1 MIEDLAA
8 LGPMAVKLKRYDMK
22 KTILAL
28 FCVLVLSGVSLADDV
43 TLPYNVVV
51 SEPLTDKVER
61 ISVSFFW
68 EAGGN
73 YVLIKYELWD
83 NARAK
88 LIEENVIRLEDV
100 SFNDFVADYGL
111 TLQSRAN
118 AAINQHIQ
126 ANHTIQAK

>member
-68 EAGGN
+68 EAAGN
-73 YVLIKYELWD
+73 YALIKYELWNSD
-83 NARAK
+83 RTG
-88 LIEENVIRLEDV
+88 LIEENVVRLEGT
-100 SFNDFVADYGL
+100 SFNDFVADYGA
-111 TLQSRAN
+111 TLQSRSN
-118 AAINQHIQ
+118 VAINQHIQ
-126 ANHTIQAK
+126 ANHTTQAK